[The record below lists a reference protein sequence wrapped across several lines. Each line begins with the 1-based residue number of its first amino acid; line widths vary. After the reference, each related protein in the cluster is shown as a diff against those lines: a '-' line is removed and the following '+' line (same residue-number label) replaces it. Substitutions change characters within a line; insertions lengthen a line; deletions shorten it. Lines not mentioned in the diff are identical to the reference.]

1 MAIANLKL
9 IFGGSSGGSF
19 TLKAGQSYL
28 DGAGVGGINTGSLD
42 VSSATDVISLT
53 GKYVITHIQIACS
66 NPGVGTMTASLT
78 VDGVTVL
85 GSAAIGTAQ
94 YIAFYGMQQ
103 PANGAAAGPL
113 TTPQPPI
120 VCNTNMSLNLQ
131 RSTADTVTVR
141 YIALAIE

>member
-19 TLKAGQSYL
+19 TMKSGQSYL
-28 DGAGVGGINTGSLD
+28 DTLGVGGVSTGALD
-42 VSSATDVISLT
+42 VSTATDVISLT
-53 GKYVITHIQIACS
+53 GKYVIMCIQVQCS

-94 YIAFYGMQQ
+94 FIAFYGVQF
-103 PANGAAAGPL
+103 PAAGSSGAL
-113 TTPQPPI
+113 ITPQPPI